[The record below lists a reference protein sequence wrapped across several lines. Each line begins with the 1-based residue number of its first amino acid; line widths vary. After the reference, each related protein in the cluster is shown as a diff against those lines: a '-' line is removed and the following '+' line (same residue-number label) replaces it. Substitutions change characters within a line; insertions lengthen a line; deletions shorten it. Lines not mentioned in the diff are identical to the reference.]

1 MNKKRTA
8 IVVIALLAAYFLLRK
23 KAPGADPGD
32 AGTADGDRYTV
43 VPGDTLWAIAKRRL
57 PAGTSNSTILTYVRA
72 IAVANGMNLA
82 LLDGV
87 FTRTPGDP
95 DAIFPGQVLTIPS
108 FSA

>member
-1 MNKKRTA
+1 MNRKRTA
-8 IVVIALLAAYFLLRK
+8 IVVVALLAAYFLLRK
-23 KAPGADPGD
+23 KAPD
-32 AGTADGDRYTV
+32 AEPSGEGTADGDRYTV
-43 VPGDTLWAIAKRRL
+43 ASGDTLWAIAKRRL
-57 PAGTSNSTILTYVRA
+57 PAGSANSAILTYVRA

-95 DAIFPGQVLTIPS
+95 DAIFPGQVLTIPA